1 MRVKPTQQVDR
12 AGVSWI
18 EHLVVTELGW
28 LFRQQETADFGI
40 DAQLEIVD
48 SETSKAT
55 GRLIGVQIKSG
66 LSYFGRPSEA
76 GWWFGCS
83 AEHTSYWVGH
93 SLPVVVMLYHP
104 TEKMVYW
111 QHVSEQT
118 VQSTGKNAK
127 IQIPRL
133 QSLASHSAQVL
144 GSVARSVSE
153 VPALEDWAFAPPA
166 GEPQRAAY
174 FEHLLSARLCA
185 MVPGVVVDKNQFD
198 GPWDLNLWVM
208 DGALGDEIGV
218 RLALQ
223 GSPSGVRRIATE
235 YRSSFLPLVIFYT
248 GTRAIGKVAQ
258 RSGGDGAPPVYV
270 VAWRENGVGKALQ
283 DAILD
288 AIQWVKRGSAFRA

>member
-1 MRVKPTQQVDR
+1 MQVKPTQQVER

-66 LSYFGRPSEA
+66 LSYFERPSEV
-76 GWWFGCS
+76 GWWFACS
-83 AEHTSYWVGH
+83 VDHTSYWNGH

-104 TEKMVYW
+104 AEKMVYW
-111 QHVSEQT
+111 QHVNDQT
-118 VQSTGKNAK
+118 VQPTGKRSK
-127 IQIPRL
+127 IQIPRS
-133 QSLASHSAQVL
+133 QNLASHSAQAL
-144 GSVARSVSE
+144 SSVARSVSE
-153 VPALEDWAFAPPA
+153 VPALEDWAFTPPV
-166 GEPQRAAY
+166 GEPQRTAY

-185 MVPGVVVDKNQFD
+185 IVPRGIVEKNQFD
-198 GPWDLNLWVM
+198 GSWDLNLWVM
-208 DGALGDEIGV
+208 DDVLSCEIGV
-218 RLALQ
+218 RIALQ

-248 GTRAIGKVAQ
+248 GTQGIGKVAQ
-258 RSGGDGAPPVYV
+258 RHVGDGMPPVYI
-270 VAWRENGVGKALQ
+270 VAWRESGLGKALQ
-283 DAILD
+283 GAIADAIRW
-288 AIQWVKRGSAFRA
+288 AKSR